1 MFAQYCDTIA
11 CQRVRNRQILPYI
24 RGIFCLTRARP
35 TLLSDESR
43 HQLGKL
49 QKICDANEPAALADD
64 DLWVGSD
71 DVRPLP
77 RHRAHAFIIDA
88 QQEPRAVPVVPLAD
102 ADELLPA
109 EWVERVRHAYKT
121 CRRVGRACNLC

>member
-1 MFAQYCDTIA
+1 MC
-11 CQRVRNRQILPYI
+11 
-24 RGIFCLTRARP
+24 GIFCFTRAGP

-43 HQLGKL
+43 DEVGKL
-49 QKICDANEPAALADD
+49 QKICDANERTALADD
-64 DLWVGSD
+64 DLWVGRD

-77 RHRAHAFIIDA
+77 RHRAHAFTVDA

-102 ADELLPA
+102 ADELSPA
-109 EWVERVRHAYKT
+109 ERVKRVRHAYKT